1 MVAVQNKYLFYS
13 SIIHLLVLTSCT
25 AHAPVS
31 GPDKQGGGLLEG
43 SITGAGAGAITGMHV
58 AAATG
63 PGAAIGA
70 GLGALLGSIRGA
82 ALDVQEESL
91 LNIHAQTEAE
101 QSRIGAQR
109 LLQHHYERRLS
120 VHPGRD
126 IYPADY
132 FFGSGDTAV
141 CSSGEAVINELA
153 QLLKDRLPWSRVGI
167 MVYSVS
173 SDKQA
178 PYAQHLSEERALT
191 CVNAL
196 VKRGLEPRRF
206 VAQAK
211 VVAAP
216 VVIDPLDHPN
226 RFNEAVEII
235 LMDN

>member
-1 MVAVQNKYLFYS
+1 M
-13 SIIHLLVLTSCT
+13 LLLTSCT
-25 AHAPVS
+25 AHAPVP
-31 GPDKQGGGLLEG
+31 GPDKQGGGLIEG
-43 SITGAGAGAITGMHV
+43 SITGAGTGAITGMHV

-82 ALDVQEESL
+82 ALDAQEEKIL
-91 LNIHAQTEAE
+91 DIHAQTAAE
-101 QSRIGAQR
+101 RARTQAQR

-120 VHPGRD
+120 LHPGRD

-132 FFGSGDTAV
+132 FFGSGDTV
-141 CSSGEAVINELA
+141 LCYNGESVVNEIA

-167 MVYSVS
+167 TVYTVS

-178 PYAQHLSEERALT
+178 SYPQHLAEERALT
-191 CVNAL
+191 FVNAM

-211 VVAAP
+211 IVAAP
-216 VVIDPLDHPN
+216 VVIDPLDNPN

-235 LMDN
+235 LLDN